1 MRKRKKTY
9 SCGLEA
15 ALAVTGGRWKFLILW
30 VLSHQGT
37 KRFGELRRAV
47 AGISEKML
55 IQELK
60 ELELDGVIARRDF
73 KEVPPRVE
81 YSLTAFGIELGEAT
95 QPLCD
100 WGTKNIERISGH
112 PLQVDPLSA
121 ASQPDMT
128 KLTRAVP
135 ASSS

>member
-15 ALAVTGGRWKFLILW
+15 ALAVIGGKWKFLILW
-30 VLSHQGT
+30 TLSNQGA

-60 ELELDGVIARRDF
+60 ELELDGIVARKDF

-81 YSLTAFGIELGEAT
+81 YSLTTFGIELGEAT
-95 QPLCD
+95 RPLCA
-100 WGTKNIERISGH
+100 WGTKHIKRIGGL
-112 PLQVDPLSA
+112 PTQVA
-121 ASQPDMT
+121 AE
-128 KLTRAVP
+128 
-135 ASSS
+135 